1 MEIQIEFDGN
11 DYDRKAILTN
21 LAFILLSVVLVVITG
36 ALLSFSGFGLID
48 SMFEAVSAFATSGL
62 SAGIVSAVLAVHLKL
77 VLIILMVIGRV
88 EILPFLIAVTK
99 IKG

>member
-36 ALLSFSGFGLID
+36 ALSRSQASD
-48 SMFEAVSAFATSGL
+48 
-62 SAGIVSAVLAVHLKL
+62 
-77 VLIILMVIGRV
+77 
-88 EILPFLIAVTK
+88 
-99 IKG
+99 